1 MRYFSLDEFNCQHT
15 RNNEMDE
22 GFLNLL
28 DNLREVCDFPFI
40 ITSGYRDLTHPIE
53 ARKTRPGAHTYGK
66 AADIRARG
74 DKALLIVQK
83 ALELGFTGIGVSQK
97 GAHGS
102 RFIHVDNMTTEEFA
116 GGNRPWI
123 WSY

>member
-1 MRYFSLDEFNCQHT
+1 
-15 RNNEMDE
+15 MDE

-28 DNLREVCDFPFI
+28 DDLREACDFPFV
-40 ITSGYRDLTHPIE
+40 ITSGYRDPTHPIE
-53 ARKTRPGAHTYGK
+53 ARKAHPGAHTYGQ

-74 DKALLIVQK
+74 DNALLIVQK

-97 GAHGS
+97 GPHGS

-116 GGNRPWI
+116 GGGRNRPWI